1 MGELFRLKSKG
12 DNRESYFLGFYVTK
26 ELYSFLSLYCV
37 YNKQARSTV
46 LRDMLENLKN
56 KRIKVSQEEMM
67 EIVAEEATEEWF
79 NGSYESYKDFF
90 DEVRM
95 TLDKRGLSQDQ
106 IKEIVRKINKQIYD
120 AEKDKK
126 E

>member
-1 MGELFRLKSKG
+1 
-12 DNRESYFLGFYVTK
+12 
-26 ELYSFLSLYCV
+26 
-37 YNKQARSTV
+37 
-46 LRDMLENLKN
+46 MLENLKN

-79 NGSYESYKDFF
+79 NGSYESYQDFF

>member
-79 NGSYESYKDFF
+79 NGSYESYQDFF

>member
-1 MGELFRLKSKG
+1 
-12 DNRESYFLGFYVTK
+12 
-26 ELYSFLSLYCV
+26 
-37 YNKQARSTV
+37 
-46 LRDMLENLKN
+46 MLENLKN

>member
-95 TLDKRGLSQDQ
+95 TLDKRGISQNQ